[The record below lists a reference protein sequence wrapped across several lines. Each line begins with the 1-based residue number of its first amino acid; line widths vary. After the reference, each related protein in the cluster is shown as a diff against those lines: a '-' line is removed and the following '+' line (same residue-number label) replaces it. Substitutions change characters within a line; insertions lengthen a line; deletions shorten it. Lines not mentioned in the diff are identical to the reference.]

1 MFESLGRESFNQ
13 YVSSGGQNC
22 PFCGRANLTFG
33 DIEVDNCMAHQSVS
47 CEDCGKKWEDRYIL
61 ASVEFE
67 RETPLVESKRI
78 IRGGSY
84 CTKTINISYRHHVN
98 EAGLRVINAGFRT
111 VRRKK

>member
-1 MFESLGRESFNQ
+1 MFESLGRESFSQ

-47 CEDCGKKWEDRYIL
+47 CEACGKKWEDRYIL

-67 RETPLVESKRI
+67 GETPPGESKRM

-84 CTKTINISYRHHVN
+84 AGRSVRIPFRHHV
-98 EAGLRVINAGFRT
+98 EKVSLRVINAGFRA